1 MYEIHECWYDA
12 LYPAIKH
19 CGGECKTLSKSYHCQ
34 ALHMSIAYVA
44 NYKHNISYS
53 MESRNELSLALCCTN
68 WYADESQLGPKFCT
82 LLCTWSCL
90 LFYILAA

>member
-1 MYEIHECWYDA
+1 MYEIHESGTMLSPQLLNTVVESA
-12 LYPAIKH
+12 KHYP
-19 CGGECKTLSKSYHCQ
+19 GYLTTKSYHCQ

-68 WYADESQLGPKFCT
+68 WYADESPAWTQILYIAVHMV
-82 LLCTWSCL
+82 
-90 LFYILAA
+90 LFM